1 MEPLFSIG
9 EMAKKSQL
17 SIQRLRY
24 YDKIGLLVPAFTDP
38 TSGYRY
44 YKTAQEEQL
53 NLIQALQYMGFSLQE
68 LKQYLDKNTSESLP
82 DLLIKYQQKLI
93 DEEARIARKKWLI
106 DRYQGLLKREPEKIE
121 LLTSARLL
129 LTEPLLTPVHA
140 DILNDPAF
148 HQEVQKIL
156 SRLGLSKSYLQFPGY
171 FLLDGQAY
179 LFVELDHSIG
189 APGERYLISSERQA
203 FVTPQN
209 WQIPA
214 ENADYLLQETVA
226 WIDQELVRGYSYE
239 TKLTFE

>member
-1 MEPLFSIG
+1 METLFSIG
-9 EMAKKSQL
+9 EMAKISQL

-38 TSGYRY
+38 ASGYRY

-106 DRYQGLLKREPEKIE
+106 DRYQGLLKRETAKKEQ
-121 LLTSARLL
+121 LTSARLL

-140 DILNDPAF
+140 DILNDPVF
-148 HQEVQKIL
+148 HQEVQKTV

-171 FLLDGQAY
+171 FILGGQAY
-179 LFVELDHSIG
+179 LFVELDNSIG
-189 APGERYLISSERQA
+189 APGERHLASSERQA

-209 WQIPA
+209 WQTPA

-226 WIDQELVRGYSYE
+226 WIGQELVRGYSYE
-239 TKLTFE
+239 TNLTFE

>member
-82 DLLIKYQQKLI
+82 DLLIKYQQKLM

-106 DRYQGLLKREPEKIE
+106 DRYQGLLKRETDSTKP
-121 LLTSARLL
+121 LTA
-129 LTEPLLTPVHA
+129 V
-140 DILNDPAF
+140 
-148 HQEVQKIL
+148 
-156 SRLGLSKSYLQFPGY
+156 
-171 FLLDGQAY
+171 
-179 LFVELDHSIG
+179 
-189 APGERYLISSERQA
+189 
-203 FVTPQN
+203 
-209 WQIPA
+209 
-214 ENADYLLQETVA
+214 
-226 WIDQELVRGYSYE
+226 
-239 TKLTFE
+239 

>member
-82 DLLIKYQQKLI
+82 DLLIKYQQKLM

-106 DRYQGLLKREPEKIE
+106 DRYQGLLKRETDSTKP
-121 LLTSARLL
+121 LTAVRLL

-140 DILNDPAF
+140 DI
-148 HQEVQKIL
+148 
-156 SRLGLSKSYLQFPGY
+156 
-171 FLLDGQAY
+171 
-179 LFVELDHSIG
+179 
-189 APGERYLISSERQA
+189 
-203 FVTPQN
+203 
-209 WQIPA
+209 
-214 ENADYLLQETVA
+214 
-226 WIDQELVRGYSYE
+226 
-239 TKLTFE
+239 

>member
-24 YDKIGLLVPAFTDP
+24 YDKIELLVPAFTDP
-38 TSGYRY
+38 ASGYRY

-82 DLLIKYQQKLI
+82 DLLVKYQQKLI

-106 DRYQGLLKREPEKIE
+106 DRYQGLLKRETEKAE
-121 LLTSARLL
+121 QLTASRLL

-140 DILNDPAF
+140 DILNDPVF
-148 HQEVQKIL
+148 HQEVQKTV

-171 FLLDGQAY
+171 FVLGGQAY

-189 APGERYLISSERQA
+189 APGERHLASSERQA

-209 WQIPA
+209 WQTPA
-214 ENADYLLQETVA
+214 ENTDYLLQETVA

>member
-1 MEPLFSIG
+1 METLFSIG
-9 EMAKKSQL
+9 EMAKISQL

-38 TSGYRY
+38 ASGYRY

-106 DRYQGLLKREPEKIE
+106 NRYQGLLKRETEKAE
-121 LLTSARLL
+121 QLTSARLL

-140 DILNDPAF
+140 DILNDPVF
-148 HQEVQKIL
+148 HQEVQKTV
-156 SRLGLSKSYLQFPGY
+156 SQLGLSKSYLQFPGY
-171 FLLDGQAY
+171 FILGGQAY
-179 LFVELDHSIG
+179 LFVELDNSIG
-189 APGERYLISSERQA
+189 APGERHLASSERQA

-209 WQIPA
+209 WQTPA
-214 ENADYLLQETVA
+214 ENKNYLLQETVA
-226 WIDQELVRGYSYE
+226 WIGQELVRGYSYE
-239 TKLTFE
+239 TNLTFE

>member
-121 LLTSARLL
+121 QLTPARLL

-171 FLLDGQAY
+171 FLLDGQTY

-209 WQIPA
+209 WQMPA

>member
-121 LLTSARLL
+121 QLTSARLL

-171 FLLDGQAY
+171 FLLDGEAY

-189 APGERYLISSERQA
+189 APGERYLASSERQA
-203 FVTPQN
+203 FITPQN
-209 WQIPA
+209 WQMPA

>member
-68 LKQYLDKNTSESLP
+68 LKQYLDNNTSESLP
-82 DLLIKYQQKLI
+82 DLLIKYQQKLT
-93 DEEARIARKKWLI
+93 EEESRIARKKWLLE
-106 DRYQGLLKREPEKIE
+106 RYQGLLKRDSEKKE
-121 LLTSARLL
+121 LVLPARLL
-129 LTEPLLTPVHA
+129 LTERLLTPVHSN
-140 DILNDPAF
+140 ILNDPAF
-148 HQEVQKIL
+148 HQEVQEKVR
-156 SRLGLSKSYLQFPGY
+156 RLGLSKSYQQFPG
-171 FLLDGQAY
+171 FFMLDGQAY
-179 LFVELDHSIG
+179 LFIELDHSVG
-189 APGERYLISSERQA
+189 APGERLLLSSERQS
-203 FVTPQN
+203 FITSQTSKSYP
-209 WQIPA
+209 
-214 ENADYLLQETVA
+214 ENENYLLQETVA
-226 WIDQELVRGYSYE
+226 WINQELVHGYSYE

>member
-38 TSGYRY
+38 ASGYRY

-82 DLLIKYQQKLI
+82 DLLVKYQQKLI

-106 DRYQGLLKREPEKIE
+106 DRYQGLLKRETEKAE
-121 LLTSARLL
+121 QLTASRLL

-148 HQEVQKIL
+148 HQEVQKTV

-171 FLLDGQAY
+171 FILGGQAY

-189 APGERYLISSERQA
+189 APGERHLASSERQA

-209 WQIPA
+209 WQTPA

-239 TKLTFE
+239 TNLTFE

>member
-68 LKQYLDKNTSESLP
+68 LKQYLDKNTMESLP
-82 DLLIKYQQKLI
+82 DLLIKYQQKLK

-106 DRYQGLLKREPEKIE
+106 DRYQGLLKRETDSTK
-121 LLTSARLL
+121 LLTVS
-129 LTEPLLTPVHA
+129 LTFAYRATS
-140 DILNDPAF
+140 NTR
-148 HQEVQKIL
+148 
-156 SRLGLSKSYLQFPGY
+156 SCGY
-171 FLLDGQAY
+171 FKRPR
-179 LFVELDHSIG
+179 FPS
-189 APGERYLISSERQA
+189 RSSENREPPWSFEKLSA
-203 FVTPQN
+203 VS
-209 WQIPA
+209 WLLCVRR
-214 ENADYLLQETVA
+214 ADL
-226 WIDQELVRGYSYE
+226 S
-239 TKLTFE
+239 FH

>member
-38 TSGYRY
+38 ASGYRY

-106 DRYQGLLKREPEKIE
+106 DRYQGLLKRETEKAE
-121 LLTSARLL
+121 QLTASRLL

-148 HQEVQKIL
+148 HQEVQKTV
-156 SRLGLSKSYLQFPGY
+156 SRLELSKSYLQFPGY
-171 FLLDGQAY
+171 FILGGQAY

-189 APGERYLISSERQA
+189 APGERHLASSERQA

-209 WQIPA
+209 WQTPA

-239 TKLTFE
+239 TNLTFE

>member
-106 DRYQGLLKREPEKIE
+106 DRYQGLLKREPEKIK

-171 FLLDGQAY
+171 FLLEGQAY

-189 APGERYLISSERQA
+189 APGERYLIASERQA

>member
-82 DLLIKYQQKLI
+82 DLLIKYQQKLM

-106 DRYQGLLKREPEKIE
+106 DRYQGLLKRETDSAKP
-121 LLTSARLL
+121 LTAVRLL

-148 HQEVQKIL
+148 HQEVQKTV
-156 SRLGLSKSYLQFPGY
+156 SHLGLSKSYQQFPGY
-171 FLLDGQAY
+171 CILDGQTY
-179 LFVELDHSIG
+179 LFIELDHSIG
-189 APGERYLISSERQA
+189 APGERRLLSSERQA

-209 WQIPA
+209 WETPL
-214 ENADYLLQETVA
+214 ENENYLLQETVA
-226 WIDQELVRGYSYE
+226 WINQELVRGYSYE